1 MLPKIR
7 LGLKDWPPLER
18 VPTDPQEWKELK
30 KGSTKGFIILLVSL
44 SWWEAKSTTKK
55 DKMMVSSALKDIL
68 FVVRQLAAQVSDDTS
83 VLHKRARG
91 PESSLPPNK
100 R

>member
-1 MLPKIR
+1 MR
-7 LGLKDWPPLER
+7 LGQKEWPPLER
-18 VPTDPQEWKELK
+18 VSTEPQEWKCLK
-30 KGSTKGFIILLVSL
+30 TGSTKGFVILLVSL
-44 SWWEAKSTTKK
+44 SLWEAKSTKKK
-55 DKMMVSSALKDIL
+55 DKTMVSSALQEVL

-91 PESSLPPNK
+91 SVLSLLPNK